1 MAIEKSFYQEGIP
14 YASGMTVGVGSP
26 LDLRCVLEYPAQLAA
41 IGRGNVYEGMPFF
54 IKNVDNTDQPGFFIL
69 TGRPFDTKEEW
80 EDFWRNLCISDYPY
94 LHAQDSWNTYNTA
107 LQEIKN
113 GKKETDWMWFIFP
126 QMAISGKG
134 FKSEYYGLGRIIDA
148 GAYLSHP
155 ILGARLIEC
164 TEAFLSQPNPA
175 YKVFGNELM
184 HFRSCMILF
193 NNQCDN
199 KDNPFRRVLIREHW
213 LF

>member
-1 MAIEKSFYQEGIP
+1 
-14 YASGMTVGVGSP
+14 MTKVTF
-26 LDLRCVLEYPAQLAA
+26 
-41 IGRGNVYEGMPFF
+41 GRETV
-54 IKNVDNTDQPGFFIL
+54 
-69 TGRPFDTKEEW
+69 PFDTKEEW
-80 EDFWRNLCISDYPY
+80 EDFWRNLCISDYHF

-184 HFRSCMILF
+184 HFRSCMLLF